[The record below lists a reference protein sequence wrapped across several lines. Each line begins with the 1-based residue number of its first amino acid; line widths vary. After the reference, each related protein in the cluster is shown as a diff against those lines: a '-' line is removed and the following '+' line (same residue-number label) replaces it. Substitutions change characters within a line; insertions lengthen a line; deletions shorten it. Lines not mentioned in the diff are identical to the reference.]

1 MTALLLSEGLI
12 QILGCENNSCLEHNN
27 YLWIFPIISIIGI
40 VLLSLMHFSRNKEH
54 EDAILDRWVSR
65 EKEDQMRSRLEQE
78 QLEASGDSMG
88 SGWSQMEKKHLET
101 TLNEEE

>member
-1 MTALLLSEGLI
+1 MIFKGDTPNSKTLK
-12 QILGCENNSCLEHNN
+12 ILTFFS
-27 YLWIFPIISIIGI
+27 SILFCSIK
-40 VLLSLMHFSRNKEH
+40 SYRRRNKEH